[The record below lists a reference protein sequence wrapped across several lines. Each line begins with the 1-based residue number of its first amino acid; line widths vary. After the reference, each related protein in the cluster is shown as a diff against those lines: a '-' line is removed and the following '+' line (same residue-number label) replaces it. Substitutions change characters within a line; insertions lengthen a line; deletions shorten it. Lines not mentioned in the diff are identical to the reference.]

1 MEKVEYKTDPL
12 LSFADQRLINSKVA
26 NSPEK
31 EKLKQEI
38 KDDRHKVGD
47 RRMMII
53 DREIRYY

>member
-38 KDDRHKVGD
+38 KDD
-47 RRMMII
+47 
-53 DREIRYY
+53 